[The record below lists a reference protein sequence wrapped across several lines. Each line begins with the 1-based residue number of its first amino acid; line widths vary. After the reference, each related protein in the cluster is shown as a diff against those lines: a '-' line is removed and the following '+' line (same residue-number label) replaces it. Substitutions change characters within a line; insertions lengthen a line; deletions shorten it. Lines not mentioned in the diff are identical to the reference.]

1 MKKVI
6 RKTATILFTIFLI
19 LSVYRP
25 TLAQNTDLS
34 IDLETD
40 PLFSEDDFLP
50 GDSSSKTV
58 TVTNLNTTDSYVF
71 GIATFDEIDDDNFA
85 SQLGLVITD
94 DLGNTL
100 YGGAGDPKTL
110 ANLFDETE
118 FSTSAAVP
126 GSEATLLTLAPLETR
141 IVTLTVDFPE
151 DSGNEWQLAQ
161 TVFSFG
167 IGFTGVILGEEEA
180 PPIIPAVVEQ
190 IGEVLGATGQN
201 ILPIM
206 GGSLF
211 LLSAGMVKLIKT
223 KKDKRKVQQITQAFG
238 NVK

>member
-1 MKKVI
+1 MKKTM
-6 RKTATILFTIFLI
+6 RKAARILVTIFLM
-19 LSVYRP
+19 LSVYHP
-25 TLAQNTDLS
+25 IYAQETDLS
-34 IDLETD
+34 ITLETD

-50 GDSSSKTV
+50 GDSSSKSV

-71 GIATFDEIDDDNFA
+71 GIATFDEVDDDNFA
-85 SQLGLVITD
+85 SQLGLIITD
-94 DLGNTL
+94 DLGRTL

-110 ANLFDETE
+110 ADLFDETE
-118 FSTSAAVP
+118 FSTSAAIP
-126 GSEATLLTLAPLETR
+126 GSEITLFTLAPLETR
-141 IVTLTVDFPE
+141 IVTLTVSFPE
-151 DSGNEWQLAQ
+151 DSGNEWQLAE

-180 PPIIPAVVEQ
+180 PPTIPEVVEE

-211 LLSAGMVKLIKT
+211 LISAGMVKFIKN
-223 KKDKRKVQQITQAFG
+223 KKDKRKVQQPTRTFG